1 MVAFASSLINGA
13 AVWKIVVAS
22 LVGGAGV
29 AIAFGLLLLGLQRAR
44 AARAGAGGRLLG
56 YSVAALAGA
65 FCIAAVVIGLVAMI
79 DKPASKPPPQ
89 PPANVKAAVSLPSV
103 RIV

>member
-1 MVAFASSLINGA
+1 MLTFASPLINGA

-44 AARAGAGGRLLG
+44 SARAGGGGRLLG
-56 YSVAALAGA
+56 YSVAALAA
-65 FCIAAVVIGLVAMI
+65 TFCLAAVVIGIVAMV
-79 DKPASKPPPQ
+79 DKPASKPPQQ
-89 PPANVKAAVSLPSV
+89 PPANAKAAVSLPRMRV
-103 RIV
+103 V